1 MSLPVLPFVLPGCMV
16 DEVSSSSTTVQI
28 LAHTTTFS
36 QPCPTCG
43 TASARVHSRY
53 LRRLRDL
60 PAADQSLELLLRVR
74 RFRCTAPACSRC
86 TFTER
91 LPDLAPVHAQRTR
104 RFTASLRDVGFAC
117 GGETGARL
125 AERLRMRTSGDT
137 ILRILRATPP
147 LELPPAE
154 VVGIDDFALR
164 KGRVYGTIVV
174 DLARHRIIDLLPD
187 RTADTVATRLR
198 AEPHVTIIARD
209 RAQDYALGASAGA
222 PDAVHVVDRCH
233 LLVNVREAVERYVQ
247 RMRPAL
253 RRLLVDG
260 DEAQTAAPDMVAAL
274 DAPPAPQY
282 DPGPARERRQAER
295 HAEREQRFRQVHEA
309 HSRGLNLR
317 QIARE
322 VGLSV
327 ATVRLWLRADVLPPE
342 RRGYRRRGKVHPY
355 ASYLLR
361 RLSEGCTN
369 QTRLWQEITAQGFTG
384 GRSLVAKWI
393 RAHRPEQAKPV
404 VPPMP
409 LPGPKELSWPV
420 LQAGD
425 ETLAPEDRALWDR
438 LQQHDELIWLQQM
451 VARFRTM
458 VRERRVEDLDP
469 WLVECHAGSVAE
481 LRNFATS
488 LEKED
493 AGVRAALT
501 LAWSSGPVE
510 GSVNKLKFIKRSG
523 YGRMKLDLLKLR
535 VLNAA

>member
-1 MSLPVLPFVLPGCMV
+1 MSLPVLPFALPGCV
-16 DEVSSSSTTVQI
+16 IDDVSSIAATVRI
-28 LAHTTTFS
+28 LAHTTTLS

-43 TASARVHSRY
+43 AVSVRVHSRY

-60 PAADQSLELLLRVR
+60 PAGDQALELQLCVR
-74 RFRCTAPACSRC
+74 RFRCMAPACSRC

-91 LPDLAPVHAQRTR
+91 LPDLAPLHAQRTP
-104 RFTASLRDVGFAC
+104 RFAASLRDVGFAC

-125 AERLRMRTSGDT
+125 ALRLRMRTSGDT

-147 LELPPAE
+147 SELPPAE

-164 KGRVYGTIVV
+164 RGRVYGTIVV
-174 DLARHRIIDLLPD
+174 DLTQRRIIDLLPD

-198 AEPHVTIIARD
+198 AEPHVAIIARD

-222 PDAVHVVDRCH
+222 PEAVHVVDRFH

-247 RMRPAL
+247 RTRPEL
-253 RRLLVDG
+253 RRLLLDG
-260 DEAQTAAPDMVAAL
+260 DEAQTVSSETVAAL
-274 DAPPAPQY
+274 DAPPAPHY
-282 DPGPARERRQAER
+282 DPGPARVRIQAER
-295 HAEREQRFRQVHEA
+295 HAEREQRFRQAHEA
-309 HSRGLNLR
+309 HARGLNLR

-355 ASYLLR
+355 AAYLLR

-384 GRSLVAKWI
+384 GRSLVSKWI
-393 RAHRPEQAKPV
+393 RAHHPEQVKAAI
-404 VPPMP
+404 PPMP
-409 LPGPKELSWPV
+409 LPGSKELSWLV

-425 ETLAPEDRALWDR
+425 ETLAPEDRVLWDR
-438 LQQHDELIWLQQM
+438 LRQHHELIRLQRM

-458 VRERRVEDLDP
+458 VRQRRVEDLDP

-501 LAWSSGPVE
+501 LEWSSGPVE
-510 GSVNKLKFIKRSG
+510 GSVNKLKLIKRSG

-535 VLNAA
+535 VLNAV